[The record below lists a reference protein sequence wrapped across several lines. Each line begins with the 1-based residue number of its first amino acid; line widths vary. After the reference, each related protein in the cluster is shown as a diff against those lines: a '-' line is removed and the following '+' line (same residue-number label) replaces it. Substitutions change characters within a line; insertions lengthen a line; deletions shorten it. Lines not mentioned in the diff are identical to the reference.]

1 VTTPT
6 AFTLFPAE
14 PFPVAR
20 RWAERR
26 YHNLISWNEMEYGGQ
41 FPGLER
47 PDLLVG
53 ELRNAFRRAR
63 GR

>member
-1 VTTPT
+1 MTTPT

-26 YHNLISWNEMEYGGQ
+26 YQNLISWNEMEYGGHY
-41 FPGLER
+41 PGLEH
-47 PDLLVG
+47 PELLVN
-53 ELRNAFRRAR
+53 ELRESFRQAR
-63 GR
+63 